1 MPTFVIIGYLVSL
14 FVLCIGGV
22 ITFDRL
28 VQLQRRAHPQEWER
42 DGKPWHGFREGGG
55 AAWKQC
61 SITWFFSSAPWMLE
75 DRAAFRLL
83 MIYRGLGLA
92 FALGLVGAILYQ
104 VL

>member
-1 MPTFVIIGYLVSL
+1 MSNHIIIAYIFTL
-14 FVLCIGGV
+14 FFACVGGI

-28 VQLQRRAHPQEWER
+28 VQLQKRDHPQDWER
-42 DGKPWHGFREGGG
+42 DGKPWHGFSDSG

-61 SITWFFSSAPWMLE
+61 SITWLFSTAPWMRE

-83 MIYRGLGLA
+83 MIYRCLGLL
-92 FALGLVGAILYQ
+92 FNLGLMGGILYR